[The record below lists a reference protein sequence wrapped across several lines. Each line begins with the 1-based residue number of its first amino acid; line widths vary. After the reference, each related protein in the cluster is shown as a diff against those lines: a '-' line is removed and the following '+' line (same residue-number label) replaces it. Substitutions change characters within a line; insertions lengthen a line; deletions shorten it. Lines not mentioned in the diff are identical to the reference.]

1 MKYLTKTTLQLKSYT
16 RLVLALFVMSVINL
30 SFQIPAHAVLKLKMQ
45 KTSLCMQASMQMS
58 QSSGEMSAEMHA
70 EMGDM
75 SNCHCPPAICDSVL
89 AVETQSADG
98 LACIQWL
105 EARSPARL
113 IETLDLNKGQ
123 LNQYQHYSRN
133 QLNAVQTSPPPLLIK
148 TLLLI

>member
-1 MKYLTKTTLQLKSYT
+1 MRYLTKTTLQLKSYT
-16 RLVLALFVMSVINL
+16 RLVLALFVVAVINM
-30 SFQIPAHAVLKLKMQ
+30 SFQIPAHAVMKLKMQ
-45 KTSLCMQASMQMS
+45 KMSASMHMS
-58 QSSGEMSAEMHA
+58 HSSDEMNA

-98 LACIQWL
+98 LASIQWL

-133 QLNAVQTSPPPLLIK
+133 QLNAAQSAPPPLLIK